1 MSEIVSYPALL
12 EHEESLT
19 KQSSLMYDVS
29 SWMLYLSQVDE
40 LLENFQESLREY
52 HSKDYKREKGVYS
65 VAAAMQKHISIGGRD
80 DIKVQ
85 DLPSSYASLLKARNL
100 ISERALS
107 LLPGSYKLWRDYLEF
122 RSSHVFLQ
130 QEQLINNHDSMDYH
144 SYQIISTSQ
153 KRYRAAISAYERSL
167 IRMNKY
173 PRIWLMYIGF
183 LVHNDVSCNI
193 TSVRRLF
200 NRALLAL
207 PATQHDLIWSEYL
220 CYVLQEVP
228 PKELMIQKSG
238 TSNNIGPLVQSCK
251 QGTLQTVNYPIKIPD
266 EVILRVLR
274 RYTHYYNPAARELL
288 ANIALKCERFG
299 EAAALYCEILN
310 DNDFLSVEGTT
321 RHELWM
327 KFTDVCTEH
336 PEESSDAGVDFENI
350 IRGVLKP
357 LEETKELAWQVFD
370 YTKTNEEENDF
381 PESVEEKQKKIKDQ
395 QAQLQASLG
404 EMEGTLWTKLAHY
417 HIRRGEF
424 ELARSIYEEAME
436 SVTRVRDFS
445 LIFDAYVKFEEGVIE
460 AMMEMMNDEE
470 DESNDEINTE
480 ANEMQLEDDPDMN
493 ILLGETKKSDDTDQ
507 EDNFNAD
514 IELAMARA
522 ENLMSRRPLL
532 LNHVLLQQNPHNVGE
547 WLKRSDIFEK
557 MQQPIQ
563 AIASLEEA
571 VKIVNS
577 KQAMNGSPSDLYK
590 ALASFHEDK
599 CKDISSARA
608 VYKRICNPAPEYNFR
623 DPDDLAQCYTS
634 WIEMELRYENWD
646 DALSIARRS
655 IAHVPANISNKVT
668 RALSRSLRLWN
679 LLLDLEESLGTLQ
692 TTKDAYNKLIESKVA
707 TPSHILNFATYLS
720 EKKYFEESFSAY
732 ERGLDMFPFPHPGC
746 KILWKEYLQS
756 FRLRYEGGKIHRM
769 RELFERCI
777 DSCPPEFS
785 SEFFVM
791 YGMFEEQY
799 GLSKRALGVYE
810 RMCITVPPEEKF
822 TAYQLYITKSIKYMG
837 ITSTRPIYERAIS
850 ALEDKFAS
858 KMCNEYAKMESS
870 LQEIERAR
878 AVYTYGAQLADP
890 RLDPEYWGQWHEF
903 EVAHGNEETFREML
917 RVKRGVQ
924 AAFSTVNY
932 NAADMGSE
940 DHLGARPLTDDEA
953 LAMLAAEE
961 GEEPLPKA
969 NVSGFVQAKRP
980 AEMKDLDEVERRAA
994 KLRKVTAG
1002 LVAASQD
1009 KQLDKGYEDEID
1021 IDDDE
1026 D

>member
-1 MSEIVSYPALL
+1 MYEIVSYPVLL

-19 KQSSLMYDVS
+19 AQSSLMYDVS

-40 LLENFQESLREY
+40 LLEKIKESLKEY
-52 HSKDYKREKGVYS
+52 RSKDSKREIGVYS
-65 VAAAMQKHISIGGRD
+65 MAAVMQKNIIIGGRD

-85 DLPSSYASLLKARNL
+85 DLPSAYASLLKARNL

-107 LLPGSYKLWRDYLEF
+107 LLPGSYKLWKDYLEF
-122 RSSHVFLQ
+122 RSSNVFLK
-130 QEQLINNHDSMDYH
+130 QEQLINNRDSMEYH
-144 SYQIISTSQ
+144 SYQITSSCQ
-153 KRYRAAISAYERSL
+153 KRYQAAISAYERSL

-183 LVHNDVSCNI
+183 VVHNDVSCNI
-193 TSVRRLF
+193 TTVRRLF

-220 CYVLQEVP
+220 CYILQEVP
-228 PKELMIQKSG
+228 PKELIVQKSG
-238 TSNNIGPLVQSCK
+238 ATNNIGPLVQSCK
-251 QGTLQTVNYPIKIPD
+251 QGTLQTENYHVQIPH

-274 RYTHYYNPAARELL
+274 RYAHYYNPAARELL
-288 ANIALKCERFG
+288 ANIALKCERYG

-321 RHELWM
+321 RHELWI
-327 KFTDVCTEH
+327 KFTDICTEH
-336 PEESSDAGVDFENI
+336 PEESFIAGVDFEGI
-350 IRGVLKP
+350 VRSVLKP
-357 LEETKELAWQVFD
+357 LEETKTIAWQVFD
-370 YTKTNEEENDF
+370 LTKDHEEDNDF
-381 PESVEEKQKKIKDQ
+381 SENLADKQKKIKDQ

-417 HIRRGEF
+417 HIRRGQF
-424 ELARSIYEEAME
+424 EWARSIYEEAME

-445 LIFDAYVKFEEGVIE
+445 LIFDAYVKFEEGLIE
-460 AMMEMMNDEE
+460 AMMEMMNDK
-470 DESNDEINTE
+470 DESDDEINTE
-480 ANEMQLEDDPDMN
+480 VNQRDEDPDIE
-493 ILLGETKKSDDTDQ
+493 ILLGETKKSD
-507 EDNFNAD
+507 EINEEENFNAD

-522 ENLMSRRPLL
+522 ENLMNRRPLL

-557 MQQPIQ
+557 LQQPSQ
-563 AIASLEEA
+563 AIATLEEA
-571 VKIVNS
+571 VKVVNS

-590 ALASFHEDK
+590 ALAAFHEYK
-599 CKDISSARA
+599 NKDISSART
-608 VYKRICNPAPEYNFR
+608 VYTRICNPIPEYNFR

-655 IAHVPANISNKVT
+655 IAHVPVNKSNKVT

-692 TTKDAYNKLIESKVA
+692 TTKDAYNKLIETKVA

-720 EKKYFEESFSAY
+720 EKKYFEESFSVY
-732 ERGLDMFPFPHPGC
+732 ERGLDMFPFPHAGC
-746 KILWKEYLQS
+746 KVLWKEYLQS
-756 FRLRYEGGKIHRM
+756 FRLRYEGTKIHRM
-769 RELFERCI
+769 RELFDRCI
-777 DSCPPEFS
+777 DSCPPEIS

-810 RMCITVPPEEKF
+810 RMCITVPPEEKI
-822 TAYQLYITKSIKYMG
+822 TAYHLYITKTIKYMG
-837 ITSTRPIYERAIS
+837 ITATRPIYERAIS

-858 KMCNEYAKMESS
+858 KMCNDYAQMEAS

-890 RLDPEYWGQWHEF
+890 RRDPEYWGNWHDF

-940 DHLGARPLTDDEA
+940 DHSGVRPLTDEEA

-961 GEEPLPKA
+961 GEEPLPKT

-980 AEMKDLDEVERRAA
+980 AEIKDLNEVEQRAA

-1002 LVAASQD
+1002 LVAATKESQRNKATD
-1009 KQLDKGYEDEID
+1009 DEIN
-1021 IDDDE
+1021 IDDEE